1 MEKKPPTDSHLRFM
15 IRGYCLE
22 ELLGYGKTTSLY
34 RARTEELW
42 QMSEVIMTLLHIP
55 ETFST
60 QARERFLER
69 FLHEANRVVQ
79 LRHSS
84 LFPLYGFGEED
95 GLPYLVIP
103 DVTGVS
109 LAYRLKQKKRWSPSE
124 ILAILEPIASALTY
138 IHSEGLAYQFF
149 NPTNVLFQKEAPPQI
164 TGLNLPQILSLAGLE
179 EETINPYSFEHL
191 KNIGGGYL
199 GAPEYLAPEVVK
211 GAKPDPRS
219 DVYSLGIILFEMLSG
234 QPPFTGQDYLEV
246 AQRHTQALLPSLHEI
261 SPELPVVLELVVNRA
276 LHRNLNYRFQT
287 PNELIAA
294 FSHVLEER
302 IYRVKQVPLLLA
314 GEQIRA
320 LLAAPGSRMSNNSQE
335 TVPPSQ
341 PLSTARPQENQSE
354 KKWQISDGRTF
365 PPIVALPSSSAKKS
379 RLVDDL
385 IGPNP
390 PTNSLRTSRGF
401 LPSESK
407 RDPKPPSPSLERNN
421 QRGDKQPNADEIP
434 EIVSARHTN
443 IAAMAHELHVM
454 MRKLQSSLS
463 K

>member
-1 MEKKPPTDSHLRFM
+1 
-15 IRGYCLE
+15 
-22 ELLGYGKTTSLY
+22 
-34 RARTEELW
+34 
-42 QMSEVIMTLLHIP
+42 
-55 ETFST
+55 
-60 QARERFLER
+60 
-69 FLHEANRVVQ
+69 
-79 LRHSS
+79 
-84 LFPLYGFGEED
+84 
-95 GLPYLVIP
+95 
-103 DVTGVS
+103 
-109 LAYRLKQKKRWSPSE
+109 
-124 ILAILEPIASALTY
+124 
-138 IHSEGLAYQFF
+138 
-149 NPTNVLFQKEAPPQI
+149 
-164 TGLNLPQILSLAGLE
+164 
-179 EETINPYSFEHL
+179 
-191 KNIGGGYL
+191 
-199 GAPEYLAPEVVK
+199 
-211 GAKPDPRS
+211 
-219 DVYSLGIILFEMLSG
+219 
-234 QPPFTGQDYLEV
+234 
-246 AQRHTQALLPSLHEI
+246 
-261 SPELPVVLELVVNRA
+261 VNRA

-320 LLAAPGSRMSNNSQE
+320 LLAAPGNRMSNNSQE

-379 RLVDDL
+379 RLVEDP

-434 EIVSARHTN
+434 EAVSAGHTN
-443 IAAMAHELHVM
+443 IAAMAHELHIM